1 VSRSG
6 VAISFFVFWNSESE
20 ANSGQ
25 AKNKRPA
32 WEWVDDML
40 LEAEGGGGGEDI
52 KEAGFLFFLPDM
64 VNVG

>member
-40 LEAEGGGGGEDI
+40 LEAEGGGGG
-52 KEAGFLFFLPDM
+52 KTSRKLVSFSFCRTW
-64 VNVG
+64 